1 MVYGGLNGS
10 SRVPVA
16 AGRWRRAGRLGTRRA
31 DRARE
36 SGRGRVDPDAVSR
49 ILGWR
54 IRGGDDGGRRFT
66 GHRLG
71 ARHMARTCSVS

>member
-16 AGRWRRAGRLGTRRA
+16 AGRWRRAGHLGTRRA

-49 ILGWR
+49 ME
-54 IRGGDDGGRRFT
+54 DPRR
-66 GHRLG
+66 
-71 ARHMARTCSVS
+71 